1 VVAGIDFHIGDTDI
15 RLLSTYW
22 PGSRGGTARPS
33 ASGSLWS
40 KLESF
45 LHSSKNH
52 ADPLQYIQERLTVLN
67 EEQILLPHSTTLIGG
82 DFNAL
87 RAPQLRGRGVHPP
100 FFHGR
105 ARLASFMSSL
115 AWASPRSQRTIRDLH
130 RIMRSITYL
139 CRRTR
144 TYFHPVGLFWTM
156 SHGAKKQTIGRWWQT
171 STSLDTHNLIARG
184 GNGESGESSWWTLIA
199 PTSARFRSSN
209 EP

>member
-1 VVAGIDFHIGDTDI
+1 MVAGIDFHIGDTDI

-67 EEQILLPHSTTLIGG
+67 EEHLLLPHSTTLIGG

-87 RAPQLRGRGVHPP
+87 RAPQLRGRGVHPTILSW
-100 FFHGR
+100 
-105 ARLASFMSSL
+105 ARQTGLLHVFSSL
-115 AWASPRSQRTIRDLH
+115 GLPQIPTYYSGSTPKYEIDHILMSADSHLLPSRGIVLALH
-130 RIMRSITYL
+130 SSTPQPA
-139 CRRTR
+139 TS
-144 TYFHPVGLFWTM
+144 HPLRYIHSGPY
-156 SHGAKKQTIGRWWQT
+156 
-171 STSLDTHNLIARG
+171 NLLPLPAR
-184 GNGESGESSWWTLIA
+184 
-199 PTSARFRSSN
+199 
-209 EP
+209 